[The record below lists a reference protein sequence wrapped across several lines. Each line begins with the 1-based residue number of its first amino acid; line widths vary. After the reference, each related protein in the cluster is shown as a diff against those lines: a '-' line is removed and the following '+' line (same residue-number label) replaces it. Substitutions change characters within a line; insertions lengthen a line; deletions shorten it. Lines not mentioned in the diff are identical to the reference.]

1 MGYFS
6 FMYAD
11 KRNSAMKIDGQG
23 YMLVPEEF
31 REQYGAYIFEDCY
44 NGYGRI
50 GAYDIY
56 ELLALWNKAYINDS
70 VIESIKKPVFE
81 EYGGL
86 YAFQK
91 EDMKKS
97 GISDEE
103 IEKKDLEIK
112 NQYFEKAVKQYQ
124 DTVQSLRNFNSSGI
138 EYSREKL
145 REIGIVL
152 FFEAGNKVKYPLK
165 ITSKPMIYEEVA
177 KCSVDD
183 PEQGF

>member
-1 MGYFS
+1 MGCFS
-6 FMYAD
+6 FLYAD
-11 KRNSAMKIDGQG
+11 KKKSAMKIHKHG

-31 REQYGAYIFEDCY
+31 REKYGKCIFEDDY
-44 NGYGRI
+44 NGYGRM
-50 GAYDIY
+50 GAYDVY
-56 ELLALWNKAYINDS
+56 ELLALWNRTYIDS

-91 EDMKKS
+91 EDMKQS

-112 NQYFEKAVKQYQ
+112 NQYFAKAVKQYQ

-165 ITSKPMIYEEVA
+165 ITSKPMIYEKVA